1 MNLVGVLGF
10 VGDQCDSYG
19 EQVTQY
25 IKVCMNKVAGVAT
38 LDTMDLAPPFLNLVG
53 VLGFVGD
60 KGDSNM
66 EQIKLNCR
74 AVCKN
79 KVEGKATMS

>member
-1 MNLVGVLGF
+1 M
-10 VGDQCDSYG
+10 
-19 EQVTQY
+19 
-25 IKVCMNKVAGVAT
+25 
-38 LDTMDLAPPFLNLVG
+38 APPFQNLVG